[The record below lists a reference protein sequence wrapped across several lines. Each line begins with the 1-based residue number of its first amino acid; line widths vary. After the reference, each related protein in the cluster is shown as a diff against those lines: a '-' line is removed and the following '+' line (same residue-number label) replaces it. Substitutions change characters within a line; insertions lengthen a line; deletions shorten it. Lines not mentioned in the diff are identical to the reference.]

1 MNGVDDLR
9 AVDPLQV
16 DRGDR
21 EVRVSEL
28 TLDHDQGDALVGHL
42 DCMGV
47 AQLMRSEPAT
57 DSGERCGSS
66 ELLAS
71 G

>member
-1 MNGVDDLR
+1 M
-9 AVDPLQV
+9 P
-16 DRGDR
+16 
-21 EVRVSEL
+21 EL

-42 DCMGV
+42 NCMSV
-47 AQLMRSEPAT
+47 AELMRGEPPT

-71 G
+71 S

>member
-16 DRGDR
+16 DRGDTK
-21 EVRVSEL
+21 VRVPEL
-28 TLDHDQGDALVGHL
+28 TLDYDQGDALVGHL
-42 DCMGV
+42 DCMSV
-47 AQLMRSEPAT
+47 AELMRSEPAT
-57 DSGERCGSS
+57 DTGARCSSS